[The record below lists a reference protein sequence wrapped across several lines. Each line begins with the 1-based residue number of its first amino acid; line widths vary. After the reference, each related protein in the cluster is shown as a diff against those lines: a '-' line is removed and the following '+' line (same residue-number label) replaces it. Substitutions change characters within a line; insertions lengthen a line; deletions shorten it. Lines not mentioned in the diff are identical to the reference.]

1 MFPWN
6 MLDQTET
13 NCAKASEG
21 SWDSVPYVRRLTGG
35 ITGIAVVG

>member
-1 MFPWN
+1 MFPRN
-6 MLDQTET
+6 MLDQNEA

-21 SWDSVPYVRRLTGG
+21 SWDSVPYARRLTRG